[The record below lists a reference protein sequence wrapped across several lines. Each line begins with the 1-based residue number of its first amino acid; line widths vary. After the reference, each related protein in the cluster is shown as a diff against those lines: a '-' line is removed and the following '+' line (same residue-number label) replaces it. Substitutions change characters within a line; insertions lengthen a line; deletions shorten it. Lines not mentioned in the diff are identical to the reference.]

1 MNAQQLKN
9 SILQDLYS
17 AKDGWNIRELKDI
30 VADSCPISYG
40 IVQQGNYVEGGVP
53 VVRPVDLHTKYVEK
67 VNYRAPL
74 FNNCIGVA
82 KNC

>member
-17 AKDGWNIRELKDI
+17 AKDGWTIRELKDI

-40 IVQQGNYVEGGVP
+40 IVQQGNIERRCLITALVLLRIVKIVFYHFV
-53 VVRPVDLHTKYVEK
+53 TTWKT
-67 VNYRAPL
+67 
-74 FNNCIGVA
+74 
-82 KNC
+82 